1 MQDKHQHP
9 ELSRE
14 DRLWLEMNLGLVE
27 RYRLQMHAVCS
38 PVMDLVQRAKSPSY
52 IKFAEECYFVKRE
65 EALESFYPSRV
76 HSVKLQELTTFYKF
90 HQEVPRLFMAG
101 KCSII
106 HQFYDCQRRMNYER
120 VKRMLEL
127 DSEQSANTCSQ
138 GTPIS

>member
-1 MQDKHQHP
+1 MQDNQLQA

-14 DRLWLEMNLGLVE
+14 DRLWLKVNLGLVE

-38 PVMDLVQRAKSPSY
+38 PVMDLVERAKSPTH
-52 IKFAEECYFVKRE
+52 IKFAEECCFAKRE
-65 EALESFYPSRV
+65 EALESYYPGRV
-76 HSVKLQELTTFYKF
+76 HAAKLQELTTFYKF

-101 KCSII
+101 KCGII

-127 DSEQSANTCSQ
+127 DSEQSAITCSQ